1 MAENKSN
8 SGGSGSAGIF
18 ARRVQKQLS
27 RAQEKVLQKLGKT
40 VETKDEQFEQCSQK
54 LHKQQSDGNRLFK
67 DVKAYFNAVKVMRE
81 TTKRLSQSLKDVY
94 EEDWQG
100 GDDLAVIVE
109 SEDLL
114 WNDYEEKLA
123 DQAVRI
129 MENYISQFP
138 EAKERVAKRGRKLVD
153 YDSSRHHLEALQSA
167 KKKDE
172 IKIAKAEEEFHKAQ
186 TVFEDINR
194 ELREELPV
202 LYQSRIGCYVTVFQ
216 NVSNLRDVFYKEI
229 SKLNNNLYD
238 VMKKLEMQHSD
249 KAFIIKG
256 WESNSAGTASK
267 KRRSLMIS
275 APIPCNT
282 AFPSDHGS
290 SLGPIQMLKG
300 EEDQEKM
307 AADAA
312 VPAEQAADAAG
323 SSPGEASDPEE
334 PEVNSDGCSDPPAAA
349 SDEEAARP
357 VREEEG
363 AGERGEGGGRGRER
377 SGAVRGPG
385 RAGPRRGRPGRKSR
399 TGGERRG
406 WERGARVRPGGREHG
421 GARVR
426 PGGWEHGGARV
437 RGGQER
443 GTRVRPGTGAR
454 QPGPTRRTG
463 ARHPGPTRRRSTAA
477 PGSAPGPAPGDADD
491 RPVPA
496 PRKASEKRISL
507 KLDTNGVEAEPAGAV
522 ETENPPGFLYKG
534 VAKESHVSE
543 EEGHLQFEEGDVIL
557 VISYGEEMPKGMA
570 RGVKES
576 DWIQHKDQLD
586 HSGIF
591 MENRIR
597 QVDAE

>member
-300 EEDQEKM
+300 EDQEKM

-334 PEVNSDGCSDPPAAA
+334 PEVNSDDCSDPPAAA

-363 AGERGEGGGRGRER
+363 RENEGKEEEEDEKGPEPCAAQAERDPAEEGPAENPGRGEN
-377 SGAVRGPG
+377 
-385 RAGPRRGRPGRKSR
+385 
-399 TGGERRG
+399 GEDG
-406 WERGARVRPGGREHG
+406 
-421 GARVR
+421 
-426 PGGWEHGGARV
+426 
-437 RGGQER
+437 
-443 GTRVRPGTGAR
+443 
-454 QPGPTRRTG
+454 
-463 ARHPGPTRRRSTAA
+463 SAA
-477 PGSAPGPAPGDADD
+477 PGSDPEDRSAAPGSDPEDPAPGDADD

-507 KLDTNGVEAEPAGAV
+507 KLDTNGVEVEPASTV

>member
-290 SLGPIQMLKG
+290 SLGPIQG
-300 EEDQEKM
+300 EDQKKM

-334 PEVNSDGCSDPPAAA
+334 PEVNSDDCSDPPAAA

-357 VREEEG
+357 VHEEEG
-363 AGERGEGGGRGRER
+363 RENEGKEEEEDEKGPEPCAAQAERDPAEEGPAENPGRGENGEDG
-377 SGAVRGPG
+377 STAAPG
-385 RAGPRRGRPGRKSR
+385 SDPEDGSTAAPGSDPED
-399 TGGERRG
+399 G
-406 WERGARVRPGGREHG
+406 
-421 GARVR
+421 
-426 PGGWEHGGARV
+426 
-437 RGGQER
+437 
-443 GTRVRPGTGAR
+443 
-454 QPGPTRRTG
+454 
-463 ARHPGPTRRRSTAA
+463 STAA
-477 PGSAPGPAPGDADD
+477 PGSAPEDRSAAPGSDPEDRSAAPGSDPEDPAPGDADD

-496 PRKASEKRISL
+496 PRRASEKRISL